1 MRIKPEE
8 YRVEEPPVLM
18 PYQEDGVRFLLQCT
32 SALLHWDQGAGKTYP
47 AAQAAGEVI
56 EDGVCIWIAPRVT
69 CLNAKREIEAV
80 HGSRYTVKVIEKSSD
95 RLTGAAF
102 YILSYDLVNRDNV
115 YEQLMELSID
125 GLVLDESQYLKN
137 NNSKRT
143 RRILGHNG
151 LASRA
156 RRVWGLSGT
165 PCPNHIG
172 EIYPWIASRHPEVIA
187 MPSGQPMN
195 YYRFIDAFCHVVETP
210 FGNRIVGSNVKAGEQ
225 LWDALRDV
233 VSTIR
238 KEDVLHDLPEC
249 RFAQVEVAG
258 DKTAREVRA
267 LEAKHREEL
276 EAVAA
281 GVQGSD
287 AADMHLTTVRRSTEM
302 SKVGDAI
309 GFVRDEL
316 AHGGL
321 QKIVIFANFI
331 DTIDALLEGLSEF
344 GALGIHGSVT
354 PKKRQEAIDAFQS
367 SGDVRVIVGQTIAA
381 GTGITLHAHGACQD
395 VLFIGADWVPANNA
409 QAVARVHRKG
419 QRNAVTA
426 RFLHL
431 SNSIDEAIQKTLMHK
446 SRQINTIYGKEVQH
460 HAA

>member
-1 MRIKPEE
+1 MQLKPEAE
-8 YRVEEPPVLM
+8 RPIFM
-18 PYQEDGVRFLLQCT
+18 PHQEDGVCFLLRCT
-32 SALLHWDQGAGKTYP
+32 SALLYWDPGTGKTYP
-47 AAQAAGEVI
+47 AAEAAGEVI
-56 EDGVCIWIAPRVT
+56 EDGVCVWVCPAVT
-69 CLNAKREIEAV
+69 RRNAKREIEAV
-80 HGSRYTVKVIEKSSD
+80 HGSRYAVKVIEKSSD
-95 RLTGAAF
+95 KLTGAHF
-102 YILSYDLVNRDNV
+102 YIVSYDLINRDSIL
-115 YEQLMELSID
+115 EQLRELPID
-125 GLVLDESQYLKN
+125 VLVLDESQYLKN
-137 NNSKRT
+137 NSSKRT

-156 RRVWGLSGT
+156 RRVWALSGT

-172 EIYPWIASRHPEVIA
+172 ELYPWVASRHPEVIA
-187 MPSGQPMN
+187 MSSGHPMN
-195 YYRFIDAFCHVVETP
+195 YYRFIDTFCQQVETP
-210 FGNRIVGSNVKAGEQ
+210 FGYRIVGSKVEPAGQ
-225 LWDALRDV
+225 LWDALGDV

-258 DKTAREVRA
+258 DKTTREVRA
-267 LEAKHREEL
+267 LEAGYREEL
-276 EAVAA
+276 DAVTA
-281 GVQGSD
+281 GVQGFD
-287 AADMHLTTVRRSTEM
+287 TLEMHLTTLRRATEM

-309 GFVRDEL
+309 QILRGEL
-316 AHGGL
+316 GDGGM
-321 QKIVIFANFI
+321 QKVVVFANFI
-331 DTIDALLEGLSEF
+331 DTIDALLEGLKEF

-367 SGDVRVIVGQTIAA
+367 SDDVRVIVGQTLAA
-381 GTGITLHAHGACQD
+381 GTGITLHADGACQD

-431 SNSIDEAIQKTLMHK
+431 SNSIDEAIQRTLMHK
-446 SRQINTIYGKEVQH
+446 SRQINTIFGKEIHH